1 MPNKNEYSQVA
12 GVIIVAAAFVVV
24 VAGIK
29 IASAIIIPFL
39 LALLIAT
46 VCAPVYSKLG
56 KYVPSFI
63 SLIIVLSLIFLLFG
77 SLSLLISS
85 SIQEFSTRL
94 PSYQVQFME
103 QNVKLFEFL
112 HNQGINFDDKA
123 MNEMINPNY
132 VMKLALTAFKG
143 FGGLIT
149 KGFIIMLL
157 VAFMLLESTTF
168 TQKLVVILKDKNKID
183 NVRDIFSSIKRF
195 LLIKTITSFLTGL
208 IVYFILLYHGLDF
221 PILWAV
227 VAFALNFVPT
237 IGSIIAA
244 VPAVMLAFIQLGF
257 GDAMTIALGY
267 LVVNIA
273 IGNITEPR
281 IMGKGLGLSTLAV
294 FLSLM
299 FWGWVLGPV
308 GMLLS
313 IPLTVMVKIILNSF
327 EQTKWIAIL
336 LDSSANGNGR
346 GNESENKAKEKKNIN
361 Q

>member
-1 MPNKNEYSQVA
+1 MPSKNEYSQVA
-12 GVIIVAAAFVVV
+12 SVIIVSAAFVVV

-29 IASAIIIPFL
+29 TADAIIIPFL

-46 VCAPVYSKLG
+46 VCAPIYSKLNR
-56 KYVPSFI
+56 YLPSFL
-63 SLIIVLSLIFLLFG
+63 SLLIVLSMIFLLFG

-85 SIQEFSTRL
+85 SIQEFSSRL
-94 PSYQVQFME
+94 PSYQTQFME

-112 HNQGINFDDKA
+112 HDKGIDFDDKA
-123 MNEMINPNY
+123 MNDMINPNY

-149 KGFIIMLL
+149 KGFIILL
-157 VAFMLLESTTF
+157 MVAFMLLESKTF
-168 TQKLVVILKDKNKID
+168 TQKLVVILKDKRKIN
-183 NVRDIFSSIKRF
+183 NVKDIFSSIKRF
-195 LLIKTITSFLTGL
+195 LLIKTVTSFCTGL
-208 IVYFILLYHGLDF
+208 VIYFVLLYYDLDF

-227 VAFALNFVPT
+227 VAFSLNFVPT

-244 VPAVMLAFIQLGF
+244 IPAVMLAFIQLGF
-257 GDAMTIALGY
+257 GDAVSIALGF
-267 LVVNIA
+267 LVVNII
-273 IGNITEPR
+273 IGNIIEPR

-294 FLSLM
+294 FLSLI

-327 EQTKWIAIL
+327 EQSKWIAIM
-336 LDSSANGNGR
+336 LDSNVNGR
-346 GNESENKAKEKKNIN
+346 DIEKSSDAK
-361 Q
+361 